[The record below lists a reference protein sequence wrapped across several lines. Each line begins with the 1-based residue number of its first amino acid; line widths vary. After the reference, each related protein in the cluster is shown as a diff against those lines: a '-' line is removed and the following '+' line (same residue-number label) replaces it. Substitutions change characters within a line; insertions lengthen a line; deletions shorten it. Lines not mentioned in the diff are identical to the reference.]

1 MQTGRST
8 SAGAPRRGSSLSP
21 RRQLRVALV
30 LAFVGMAIIPILV
43 VMAATLNLVRA
54 QTSAQII
61 NQLESVVE
69 LKQDQITRW
78 VVDSSEDLVLIH
90 NGLDQSRLSGLLVD
104 AADPESQRAISAG
117 LQTFTTSTT
126 DGSGSEHF
134 EALFIYD
141 PQGRVLAA
149 SDPILVGR
157 IVARQAYFQPSLAG
171 PHVQSPFYAIGTGEL
186 TMMVTLPIAAADGA
200 FRGVLAGQLNLDRLG
215 QIMVVRTGLPSTGE
229 TYLVSQENN
238 YLLTPSRVADY
249 PQNRAYRSQGIDR
262 ALSGQSGAGLY
273 ENYFDPPLPVIGA
286 YRWIPELN
294 AALLAEV
301 DQAEVGRQYRSTI
314 QIGGAITFALSLVA
328 ALLGLYI
335 ATRVAAP
342 ISTLT
347 DAATRI
353 AQGDLQSR
361 VTIQS
366 RNEIGRLAD
375 TFNGM
380 ADQLQQNLS
389 SLEQRVAERT
399 AELEQA
405 NAAQEQILRELRESL
420 QARELLVATVRDLS
434 SPVLPVQPGV
444 LVMPLI
450 GVIDAERA
458 DRMTAA
464 LLSAIER
471 HQARLVLIDVT
482 GVSMIDTQVA
492 QVLIRAADASRLLG
506 AQPMLVGIRP
516 ELAQTIV
523 GLGLDLSN
531 LKTSAD
537 LQSGI
542 SYAMGRAAR

>member
-1 MQTGRST
+1 MPTGS
-8 SAGAPRRGSSLSP
+8 SSSVSAPRRWGLLSP

-30 LAFVGMAIIPILV
+30 LAFVGMATIPIVV

-54 QTSAQII
+54 QTTAQII

-69 LKQDQITRW
+69 LKQDQISHW
-78 VVDSSEDLVLIH
+78 IADSIDTLHLIRI
-90 NGLDQSRLSGLLVD
+90 GMDRPALRALLASS
-104 AADPESQRAISAG
+104 AADATLEQLVSADLRALI
-117 LQTFTTSTT
+117 T
-126 DGSGSEHF
+126 DVSG
-134 EALFIYD
+134 EAPRFRTIFIYD

-149 SDPILVGR
+149 SDPVLIGR
-157 IVARQAYFQPSLAG
+157 IVSRQAYFQPSLVG
-171 PHVQSPFYAIGTGEL
+171 PHAQSPFYAIGTGEL
-186 TMMVTLPIAAADGA
+186 TMMVTLPIVGADGVL
-200 FRGVLAGQLNLDRLG
+200 RGVIAGQLNLDRLADVM
-215 QIMVVRTGLPSTGE
+215 ILRTGLPGTGE
-229 TYLVSQENN
+229 TYLVSLENN

-262 ALSGQSGAGLY
+262 ALSGQSGTGLY

-301 DQAEVGRQYRSTI
+301 DQAEVGRQFRTTL
-314 QIGGAITFALSLVA
+314 QLGGAITFAMSLIA
-328 ALLGLYI
+328 ALVGLYI

-342 ISTLT
+342 ISALT
-347 DAATRI
+347 DAATRV
-353 AQGDLQSR
+353 AQGDLSSR
-361 VTIQS
+361 VTLRA

-375 TFNGM
+375 AFNGM
-380 ADQLQQNLS
+380 ADQLQQTLS
-389 SLEQRVAERT
+389 GLEQRVAERT
-399 AELEQA
+399 TELEQA
-405 NAAQEQILRELRESL
+405 NAAQEQTLRELRESL

-471 HQARLVLIDVT
+471 HRARLVLIDVT

-492 QVLIRAADASRLLG
+492 QVLIRSADASRLLG

-542 SYAMGRAAR
+542 SYAMGQAAR